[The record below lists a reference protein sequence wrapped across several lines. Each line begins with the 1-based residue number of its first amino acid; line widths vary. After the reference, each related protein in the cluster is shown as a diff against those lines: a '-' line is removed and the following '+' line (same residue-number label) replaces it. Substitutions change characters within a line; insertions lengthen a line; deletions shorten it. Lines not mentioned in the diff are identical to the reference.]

1 MLTGETVDAVAFGHG
16 ELKSLT
22 YAKWCITEFCKQVAR
37 YPLWSLLYC
46 DKIKE
51 KENCKKA
58 ISDLIS
64 LFNQD
69 SYSLPKIKE
78 LLKEIKND
86 QIDLYVLLTNNQNYK
101 NGFNNFI
108 HGIEDV
114 ELKEERLFS
123 MVYIVGTGLAISLV
137 MVLSIVLY
145 VKFAP
150 LYPDMNRGREL
161 VWEYGVY
168 KKADGKGIN
177 SSSLSYALLERAY
190 EGMEEVEA
198 VTDLYGKGTTVEYG
212 IAAHRQYADGAGGAC
227 RRGGARVAGAA
238 WRAGGGDG
246 NQGAV

>member
-1 MLTGETVDAVAFGHG
+1 MSD
-16 ELKSLT
+16 LKSLT

-108 HGIEDV
+108 HSIEEV
-114 ELKEERLFS
+114 ELKEEWLDE
-123 MVYIVGTGLAISLV
+123 LEED
-137 MVLSIVLY
+137 LSH
-145 VKFAP
+145 
-150 LYPDMNRGREL
+150 M
-161 VWEYGVY
+161 
-168 KKADGKGIN
+168 
-177 SSSLSYALLERAY
+177 
-190 EGMEEVEA
+190 
-198 VTDLYGKGTTVEYG
+198 
-212 IAAHRQYADGAGGAC
+212 Q
-227 RRGGARVAGAA
+227 
-238 WRAGGGDG
+238 
-246 NQGAV
+246 